1 MMSRSGSVAQ
11 VIADVAESVEHDV
24 DSVDGFEEWVD
35 ARGLGRTDSAAA
47 IVARQAAFHV
57 SLVSTLYESY
67 RSGGSE
73 MSAIAAER
81 YEESVSEARAE
92 TGDTAFEPYFLSAV
106 ADLFSAD
113 ALSRLIE
120 TRERFLAADDPAE
133 AIGRVHE
140 SLVPRKDRHRLG
152 QFRTPPGI
160 SDLMAEWV
168 VRDADDVV
176 LDPGIGAAALSTS
189 AYAAKKRRAGASA
202 LDEMFG
208 VDVSELSVLMAT
220 TSLRLSNGGGRPNLQ
235 TGDFI
240 DLQPGELDEVDAVIS
255 NPPYTRHHEFDEDA
269 KAEMNRQMENE
280 ADRSISTLSPLYAY
294 FYVHATQFLADD
306 GRATFITPSEFLETK
321 YGEDLKAFLLDNF
334 HIRGF
339 VLYDREADSQ
349 FDEAMTTSFVSF
361 LERKTADEDDQG
373 LTKFVRVDEWPG
385 QDTVLDAVE
394 DGTEGETEWGFVNT
408 VRQSD
413 LEPADKWDALFDPL
427 DIADDEQLVPLSDIG
442 EVNRGIATGN
452 NDYFCLS
459 EDELSGSAGE
469 YEWDVEDRWV
479 APLVRNAR
487 AVPHFDYRESDWER
501 QRDDGEEVWFL
512 YHLDELTWVPE
523 LHPDGDESRDG
534 QNAQISDF
542 AASDDGEADEDRP
555 GVVEYLR
562 YGMEELE
569 VHEGYLASNR
579 EPWYVFD
586 RREPAPILYTYMSR
600 SRGRFVRNRTD
611 ARNLT
616 NLHCVY
622 LDAEFDEQEI
632 DALLAYLNSPF
643 ADEIVKRHGRTY
655 STGMDKVEPN
665 ELESVPVIDPR
676 RLDSE
681 TTDRLADLFE
691 DLCEAS
697 RTGDEADVL
706 AQLSDALDGIL
717 DV

>member
-1 MMSRSGSVAQ
+1 MSRSGTVEQ
-11 VIADVAESVEHDV
+11 VISDVAESIEDDVE
-24 DSVDGFEEWVD
+24 SVDGFDEWVE
-35 ARGLGRTDSAAA
+35 AHGLGRTDSAEE

-57 SLVSTLYESY
+57 SLVSTLHESY
-67 RSGGSE
+67 RNEGVELPSLD
-73 MSAIAAER
+73 ADNYR
-81 YEESVSEARAE
+81 ESVSEARAE
-92 TGDTAFEPYFLSAV
+92 TGDESFESYFLSAV

-113 ALSRLIE
+113 DLSRLIE
-120 TRERFLAADDPAE
+120 TREQFLSADDPAE
-133 AIGRVHE
+133 SIGHVHE
-140 SLVPRKDRHRLG
+140 SLVPRKDRHKLG
-152 QFRTPPGI
+152 QFRTPPVI

-168 VRDADDVV
+168 VRDGADEV

-189 AYAAKKRRAGASA
+189 AYSAKKRRENESG

-208 VDVSELSVLMAT
+208 VDVSELSVLMGT
-220 TSLRLSNGGGRPNLQ
+220 TALRLSNGGGSPNLQ
-235 TGDFI
+235 THDFI
-240 DLQPGELDEVDAVIS
+240 DLQPDEIGEVDAVIS
-255 NPPYTRHHEFDEDA
+255 NPPYTRHHEFDEDV

-294 FYVHATQFLADD
+294 FYIHATQFLADD

-349 FDEAMTTSFVSF
+349 FDEALTTSFISF
-361 LERKTADEDDQG
+361 LERKTADEDDDEE

-385 QDTVLDAVE
+385 QDAVLDAVD

-413 LEPADKWDALFDPL
+413 LEPEDKWDDLLDPL
-427 DIADDEQLVPLSDIG
+427 DIGDDEQLIPFSEIG
-442 EVNRGIATGN
+442 EVNRGIATGK

-459 EDELSGSAGE
+459 EDELSGSVGE
-469 YEWDVEDRWV
+469 YEWDIEDRWLS
-479 APLVRNAR
+479 PLIRNAR
-487 AVPHFDYRESDWER
+487 AVPNFDYRETDWER
-501 QRDDGEEVWFL
+501 QRDEGEEVWIL
-512 YHLDELTWVPE
+512 YHLDELEWVPE
-523 LHPDGDESRDG
+523 LHPDSDDEEGDS
-534 QNAQISDF
+534 QNARISDF
-542 AASDDGEADEDRP
+542 GAADGEGEEDVP
-555 GVVEYLR
+555 SVVEYLK

-569 VHEGYLASNR
+569 VHDGYLASNR

-586 RREPAPILYTYMSR
+586 RRDPAPILYTYMSR

-622 LDAEFDEQEI
+622 LDVELAEREI

-665 ELESVPVIDPR
+665 ELEGVPVIDPR
-676 RLDSE
+676 TLDSK
-681 TTDRLADLFE
+681 TVDRLAGLFD

-697 RTGDEADVL
+697 RNGGEEEVL
-706 AQLSDALDGIL
+706 DQLTAALDDIL